1 MIVFR
6 HADPRRP
13 FIPEDAH
20 QPSARWHDVGGG
32 HTVVIEILNYVKY
45 MNMEHP
51 ISATELARSLG
62 DVLAKV
68 RYRHDSFI
76 IERNGTPVARVVP
89 IEGAATDATLGE
101 ALAAWC
107 QGSAEDRTLA
117 DDLAGIGAAD
127 RPPDNPWAS

>member
-1 MIVFR
+1 
-6 HADPRRP
+6 
-13 FIPEDAH
+13 
-20 QPSARWHDVGGG
+20 
-32 HTVVIEILNYVKY
+32 
-45 MNMEHP
+45 MEHA

-68 RYRHDSFI
+68 RYRHDSFV

-89 IEGAATDATLGE
+89 IERADTDATLAE

-117 DDLAGIGAAD
+117 DDLARIGAAD
-127 RPPDNPWAS
+127 RPPDNPWES